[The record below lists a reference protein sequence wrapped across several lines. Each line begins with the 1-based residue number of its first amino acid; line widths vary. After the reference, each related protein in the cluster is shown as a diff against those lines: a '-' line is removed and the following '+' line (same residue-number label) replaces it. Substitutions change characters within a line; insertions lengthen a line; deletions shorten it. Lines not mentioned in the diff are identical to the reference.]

1 MCLPNCPLSP
11 PDELN
16 EHLLKMDDDK
26 HTECDTDSIDAFG
39 ISFQAIEEPMPTVKL
54 AGGFDVTLRTM
65 FKEQRCQTSYG
76 RIDNASYPI
85 SPQMRIRLQSA
96 LEWIGDSKQK
106 NITWVNTRLVR

>member
-76 RIDNASYPI
+76 RIDNASLSDFSANAYPASI
-85 SPQMRIRLQSA
+85 GSRMDRRL
-96 LEWIGDSKQK
+96 ETEEHNMGKY
-106 NITWVNTRLVR
+106 